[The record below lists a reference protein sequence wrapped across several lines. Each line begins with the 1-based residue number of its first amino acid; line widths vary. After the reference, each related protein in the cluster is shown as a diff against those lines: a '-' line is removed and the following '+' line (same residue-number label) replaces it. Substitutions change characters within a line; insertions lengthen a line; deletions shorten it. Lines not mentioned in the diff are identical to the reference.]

1 MDNYTEREKLLI
13 DTYKLGYLSRQ
24 EKQMVSRETNI
35 EKQAKIVLAY
45 RADLE
50 RWVDMEKEY
59 YKDKRRNQFTR
70 THEGNKVYG
79 DTPDYDDGEF
89 EDTYSANRDRSKRK
103 K

>member
-1 MDNYTEREKLLI
+1 MTEYTEQEKLLI

-24 EKQMVSRETNI
+24 ERQMISRETEI
-35 EKQAKIVLAY
+35 EKQAKIVNAY

-50 RWVDMEKEY
+50 RWGDMEKQY

-79 DTPDYDDGEF
+79 DTPDYDDDEY
-89 EDTYSANRDRSKRK
+89 EDTYGTNYERSKK
-103 K
+103 KR

>member
-1 MDNYTEREKLLI
+1 MQEYTEQEKLLI

-24 EKQMVSRETNI
+24 ERQMVSRETSI
-35 EKQAKIVLAY
+35 EKQAKIVLSY

-50 RWVDMEKEY
+50 RWGDMEKEY
-59 YKDKRRNQFTR
+59 HKEKRRNQFTR

-79 DTPDYDDGEF
+79 DTPVYDDSEF